1 MEDIRDVEDT
11 RRQIGG
17 VKRAT
22 LGRYACRC
30 VRWYAHF
37 AIALCVHG
45 SSTVCGCR
53 QYLEDI

>member
-37 AIALCVHG
+37 AIALCVHV
-45 SSTVCGCR
+45 SSTMCEC
-53 QYLEDI
+53 